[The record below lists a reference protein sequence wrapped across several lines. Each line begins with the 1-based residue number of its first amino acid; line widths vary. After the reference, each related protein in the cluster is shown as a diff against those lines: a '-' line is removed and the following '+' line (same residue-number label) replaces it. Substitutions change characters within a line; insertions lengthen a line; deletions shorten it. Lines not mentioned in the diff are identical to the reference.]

1 MSVCITSLASRAR
14 VLTLTISLAVFLACV
29 APTLAE
35 PALEQPAPAEPVAEP
50 SAAAATT
57 SAKADSPATDTAFN
71 ISYELTEAEKRAI
84 RWGMIPL
91 DYSQFPE
98 LKDLPRDD
106 TGRIN
111 FVRAINDKYLKN
123 VKAEDNAALDVLR
136 IMGSDSISPAA
147 LAEFKHYY
155 PEVVSQLPKEG
166 SWKYL
171 SDILP
176 ADRSTNFRDIQL
188 RLATSPWKAA
198 DEPHVAAWLNANEP
212 IIERLTPTLKQKQ
225 LTVPVHL
232 EALFLGYPTP
242 TRAYEIRSFIHFRYG
257 LAVRVRAMQLL
268 HAGNIADAWQD
279 LQRSQVAIRLPAEDA
294 VDNLSKFTQWNGVY
308 DSQLVF
314 AQLRRVPSPLLKKW
328 AAQIAAPDYTAFPD
342 FDEPLDPFAEFDAF
356 QKEATTKTLG
366 IRVFVTSLETDNIRH
381 EPVPLALDFNLA
393 VTDTIQDNREFRKAM
408 SGNTYADRL
417 ANLKA
422 YFEQQNEGKDQ
433 TSADIFKT
441 PSTWQKYLIAEPEE
455 RREIVTQI
463 VEAPFDMYGLQL
475 SDIFIRTLQNEYKLK
490 AQYHLTRLAFLIA
503 AFEQDKKRL
512 PDKLGELVPDYIQAL
527 PDDPFVDAPLN
538 YSVSKDAKSFSLW
551 SVGPN
556 LVSDK
561 GKEDDVAVTV
571 QVAE

>member
-14 VLTLTISLAVFLACV
+14 VLTLTISLAVLLACV

-35 PALEQPAPAEPVAEP
+35 PAPEQPAAAEPDAESS
-50 SAAAATT
+50 SAAATP
-57 SAKADSPATDTAFN
+57 SAKADSPATDTAIN
-71 ISYELTEAEKRAI
+71 VSYELTEAEKRAI
-84 RWGMIPL
+84 KWGMIPL

-98 LKDLPRDD
+98 LKDFPRDD

-111 FVRAINDKYLKN
+111 FDRAINDKYLKN

-155 PEVVSQLPKEG
+155 PEVVAQLPKEG

-176 ADRSTNFRDIQL
+176 ADRSANFRDLQL

-212 IIERLTPTLKQKQ
+212 IIERLTPILKHKQ
-225 LTVPVHL
+225 LAVPVYIEDSL
-232 EALFLGYPTP
+232 LVYPTP
-242 TRAYEIRSFIHFRYG
+242 TRAYAIRSFIHFRYG
-257 LAVRVRAMQLL
+257 LAVRIRSMQLL
-268 HAGNIADAWQD
+268 QAGNIADAWQD
-279 LQRSQVAIRLPAEDA
+279 LQHSQVAIQLPAEDA
-294 VDNLSKFTQWNGVY
+294 VDNLAKFTQWYGVY

-328 AAQIAAPDYTAFPD
+328 ALQIASPDYSALRE
-342 FDEPLDPFAEFDAF
+342 FDEPLELFAEFDAF
-356 QKEATTKTLG
+356 QQEATSKTLG
-366 IRVFVTSLETDNIRH
+366 IRVLVASFDPNHIEH
-381 EPVPLALDFNLA
+381 EPVPLALDFNFA
-393 VTDTIQDNREFRKAM
+393 VTDTIQDNRKLRNAM
-408 SGNTYADRL
+408 SGSTFADRL
-417 ANLKA
+417 ASLKA
-422 YFEQQNEGKDQ
+422 YFEQENVGKNQ
-433 TSADIFKT
+433 TSAEIFKT
-441 PSTWQKYLIAEPEE
+441 PRTWHQYLVAEPEE
-455 RREIVTQI
+455 RREIVTRFLN
-463 VEAPFDMYGLQL
+463 APLDFYGSQL
-475 SDIFIRTLQNEYKLK
+475 SDLYIRMLQNEYNLK

-512 PDKLGELVPDYIQAL
+512 PDKLGELVPDYIKAL

-556 LVSDK
+556 LVSDN